1 MAVPNRIQV
10 QDTDG
15 IKVVRFLDHQ
25 LFDERTVRESEFLI
39 SHEHVSGEQWRRVGT
54 YRAWQVS
61 ETQTL
66 RTMEGRAAARPGDWV
81 VEGHGG
87 ERWPVSNEQFRRT
100 YRPARH

>member
-1 MAVPNRIQV
+1 MTQNGDQLSGNPGDWRV
-10 QDTDG
+10 
-15 IKVVRFLDHQ
+15 LDDWG
-25 LFDERTVRESEFLI
+25 DERTVRESEFLI